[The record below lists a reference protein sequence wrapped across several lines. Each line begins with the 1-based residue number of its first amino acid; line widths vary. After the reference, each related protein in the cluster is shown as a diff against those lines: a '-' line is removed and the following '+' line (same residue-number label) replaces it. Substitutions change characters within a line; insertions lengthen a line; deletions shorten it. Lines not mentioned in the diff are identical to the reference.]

1 MIYVDAN
8 YWIYWFDERLPEHGY
23 VLGVMRKAAREGIV
37 MNLVTLME
45 VAHFFRHLRAE
56 EFRRVIERIRG
67 LEGLELYALDEELTE
82 GALEH
87 LMKNVGIGIGGR
99 DSVILS
105 TMDASGTRRIATH
118 DEVFKKVP
126 GLKVIDTIP
135 TSRP

>member
-23 VLGVMRKAAREGIV
+23 VLGVMRKAVREGIV
-37 MNLVTLME
+37 MNLVTLVE

-67 LEGLELYALDEELTE
+67 LRSLELYDLDGELAE

-87 LMKNVGIGIGGR
+87 LMKNASIGIGGR

-118 DEVFKKVP
+118 DEVFKKIP
-126 GLKVIDTIP
+126 GLRVVDAIP
-135 TSRP
+135 ASSG